1 MLDGVEIAPG
11 TQIYT
16 GQDGTTLIPPPFP
29 TSALNESYSSGVRD
43 STGQGPSIM
52 TGDREGRGGG
62 RDRDRGQEEGNSM
75 DGDRREDEAGSRP
88 EHPAEFYNL
97 PVPQSIRMD
106 IAEDSVL

>member
-52 TGDREGRGGG
+52 TGDREERGGG
-62 RDRDRGQEEGNSM
+62 RDREEGGNSM
-75 DGDRREDEAGSRP
+75 DGDRREDEAGGRP